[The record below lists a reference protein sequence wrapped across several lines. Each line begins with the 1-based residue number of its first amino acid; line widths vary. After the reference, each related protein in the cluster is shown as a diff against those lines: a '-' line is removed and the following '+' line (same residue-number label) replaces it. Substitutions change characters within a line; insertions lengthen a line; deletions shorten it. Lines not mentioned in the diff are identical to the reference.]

1 VSVRRLPYDVQRDMR
16 FYEVVVGF
24 RNAIE
29 LMQII
34 RGRPLDPD
42 HLWWGFA
49 RNEPRR
55 GSGGTGADDDGLTGS
70 RVPRRPFGGADAAAV
85 ELAPPVEPD
94 FTDADG
100 IELRPTA

>member
-1 VSVRRLPYDVQRDMR
+1 MT

-55 GSGGTGADDDGLTGS
+55 GSDGSDADDDGLTGS
-70 RVPRRPFGGADAAAV
+70 RVPRRPLGGADAAVV

>member
-1 VSVRRLPYDVQRDMR
+1 MT
-16 FYEVVVGF
+16 FYEVVVCF

-42 HLWWGFA
+42 RLWWGFA

-55 GSGGTGADDDGLTGS
+55 GPDRTDADDGGLTGS
-70 RVPRRPFGGADAAAV
+70 RVPRRPFGGADAAAI
-85 ELAPPVEPD
+85 ELAPPIESD
-94 FTDADG
+94 FADADG